1 MDIKNGIDIIEVDR
15 IKESIEKQG
24 DKFLNRVFTEK
35 EIKYCESKKV
45 QKYQSY
51 AARFAGKEAVFKAL
65 SSLIDNKYDVS
76 WKDIEILNDEEGR
89 PFVNI
94 MGNLKEIVGAKV
106 NIEISLSHIQR
117 IAVAEAIAQI

>member
-117 IAVAEAIAQI
+117 IAVAEAIVQI

>member
-1 MDIKNGIDIIEVDR
+1 MKIKNGIDIIEVSR
-15 IKESIEKQG
+15 IKENIEEMG
-24 DKFLNRVFTEK
+24 ERFLERVYTDK
-35 EIKYCESKKV
+35 EIEYCENKNV

-51 AARFAGKEAVFKAL
+51 AARFAGKEAAFKAL

-76 WKDIEILNDEEGR
+76 WKDIEIINDEEGR

-94 MGNLKEIVGAKV
+94 LGNLKEIVGDKV

-117 IAVAEAIAQI
+117 IAAAEVIVYY

>member
-1 MDIKNGIDIIEVDR
+1 MGER
-15 IKESIEKQG
+15 
-24 DKFLNRVFTEK
+24 FLERVYTDK
-35 EIKYCESKKV
+35 EIEYCENKNV

-51 AARFAGKEAVFKAL
+51 AARFAGKEAAFKAL

-76 WKDIEILNDEEGR
+76 WKDIEIINDEEGR

-94 MGNLKEIVGAKV
+94 LGNLKEIVGDKV

-117 IAVAEAIAQI
+117 IAAAEVMVYY

>member
-1 MDIKNGIDIIEVDR
+1 MKIKNGIDIIEVSR
-15 IKESIEKQG
+15 IKENIEEMG
-24 DKFLNRVFTEK
+24 ERFLERVYTDK
-35 EIKYCESKKV
+35 EIEYCENKNV

-51 AARFAGKEAVFKAL
+51 AARFAGKEAAFKAL

-76 WKDIEILNDEEGR
+76 WKDIEIINDEEGR

-94 MGNLKEIVGAKV
+94 LGNLKEIVGDKV

-117 IAVAEAIAQI
+117 IAAAEVMVYY